1 MDHGELRK
9 KIEEALDSVRPYLMS
24 DGGDCEVVSISDD
37 GKSIDI
43 RLLGA
48 CGSCPSS
55 LMTLK
60 MGIERAIKEAVPSV
74 ETINAVRDE
83 EQNYQLFGVP
93 DLVAKQDDGAPS

>member
-24 DGGDCEVVSISDD
+24 DGGDCEVVSISED
-37 GKSIDI
+37 GKAIDI

-48 CGSCPSS
+48 CGTCPSA

-60 MGIERAIKEAVPSV
+60 MGIERSIKEAVPSI
-74 ETINAVRDE
+74 ETINALGDGD
-83 EQNYQLFGVP
+83 QGYQLFGVP
-93 DLVAKQDDGAPS
+93 DLAGKQEDTV